1 MPKIG
6 FDQIVDSENIR
17 RDYAD
22 IEELA
27 DSIKKRGQLEPVI
40 VKKADPAEDGTPRYE
55 LVAGFRRLR
64 AVQLLHKAG
73 DAQPEIDAVV
83 KTGDRLTLQLIENL
97 QRSDLT
103 SREREEGIYK
113 MTQQGL
119 SQKEVAAE
127 LSKRPDYIS
136 RHITAYKIRQI
147 AEEANIDTADMETS
161 ALTEMASVKKED
173 IPMILGY
180 IKNGGG
186 TKEAAR
192 KIIGAYRGNKAPPP
206 APEQAPPE
214 PPAATE
220 PPPDDEKSDFEK
232 ANRDHPVSETH
243 TLPGTGDMDPLAG
256 IEPAPEA
263 PPKPKEK
270 DPYEEPDE
278 PDHRVV
284 DFQFVLDVLYSY
296 QTALKKKIEGCDSIE
311 AAEAGIKNMAILD
324 IIALL
329 HEKL

>member
-6 FDQIVDSENIR
+6 LDQIIDSENIR
-17 RDYAD
+17 KDYTD

-40 VKKADPAEDGTPRYE
+40 VKKADPADDGTPRYE

-64 AVQLLHKAG
+64 AIQLLHKNG
-73 DAQPEIDAVV
+73 DAQPEVDAVI

-103 SREREEGIYK
+103 SREREEGIFK

-136 RHITAYKIRQI
+136 RHITAHKIRQL
-147 AEEANIDTADMETS
+147 AEEAKIDTTDLETS
-161 ALTEMASVKKED
+161 TLTEIASVKKED

-192 KIIGAYRGNKAPPP
+192 KIMEAYRGNKPPSPAPVQEPPP
-206 APEQAPPE
+206 ATETPPE
-214 PPAATE
+214 NE
-220 PPPDDEKSDFEK
+220 
-232 ANRDHPVSETH
+232 NSETH
-243 TLPGTGDMDPLAG
+243 AAFTMPLPEAGGGSIDPLAG
-256 IEPAPEA
+256 IDKEPPAE
-263 PPKPKEK
+263 PKYNDPDEKE
-270 DPYEEPDE
+270 E
-278 PDHRVV
+278 PDHRVI
-284 DFQFVLDVLYSY
+284 DFQIVLDVIYAYISAMDKKMADLKDDDAFY
-296 QTALKKKIEGCDSIE
+296 TAEHKRD
-311 AAEAGIKNMAILD
+311 AALD